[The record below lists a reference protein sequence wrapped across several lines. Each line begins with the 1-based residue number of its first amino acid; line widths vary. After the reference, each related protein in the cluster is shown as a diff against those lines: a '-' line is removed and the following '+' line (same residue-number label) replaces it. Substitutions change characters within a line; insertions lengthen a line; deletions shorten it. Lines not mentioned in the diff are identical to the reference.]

1 MEEEECAPELRGQ
14 VYVERKLFVRWLDNK
29 DNKTRYCGEALMF
42 HASNMQ
48 RDELRGA
55 VSGDTAFDCCYRSMY
70 QKNLPN
76 TDSPTMGS
84 QDIANF
90 ILWLIEEDRLPRD
103 LVLHIQEGA
112 EEELT
117 TRNKTVQTQKDYEE
131 MWVRW
136 IKQRIHGELDS
147 VQMELDLPEQL
158 DVFSSFQ
165 DGEQKP
171 YSVEVELEAHKLQ
184 ASLGDEA
191 ERVPAEQERA
201 QMLQESWEEAW
212 GAGDDDEACD
222 WGVDE

>member
-1 MEEEECAPELRGQ
+1 
-14 VYVERKLFVRWLDNK
+14 
-29 DNKTRYCGEALMF
+29 
-42 HASNMQ
+42 
-48 RDELRGA
+48 
-55 VSGDTAFDCCYRSMY
+55 MY

-90 ILWLIEEDRLPRD
+90 ILWLIEEDCLPRD

-112 EEELT
+112 QEELT
-117 TRNKTVQTQKDYEE
+117 TRNKTLQTEKDHEE

-165 DGEQKP
+165 EGEQKP
-171 YSVEVELEAHKLQ
+171 YSVEVELEAQKLQ
-184 ASLGDEA
+184 ASLGDGV
-191 ERVPAEQERA
+191 ERVPASQERA
-201 QMLQESWEEAW
+201 EMLQEFW
-212 GAGDDDEACD
+212 G
-222 WGVDE
+222 